1 MSDFHQNP
9 YITTLHN
16 FRNTEYIDL
25 EKKLMKYS
33 KKRPMALIIPSLYS
47 ELKGEALHNIVNIL
61 SEIPY
66 LKEIVIGLDRATKT
80 EFLHAKEYFNTL
92 QQHHA
97 QRYRVIWNDG
107 PKMLELDQLL
117 KDKRIAPNQMGK
129 GRNAWY
135 CFGYVIASERSEAI
149 ALHDADILTYNKEL
163 LARLFY
169 PIVEPTFNFRFC
181 KGFYFRADNKKL
193 NGRVVRLLIS
203 PLIRS
208 LEKIYGEVDFLKY
221 LDSFRY
227 PLAGEFSMRTD
238 VLKSIRIPSDW
249 GLEIGILSEI
259 LRLNSPNRICQ
270 VEIAD
275 RYDHKHQSLS
285 AEDTSKGLSRMVHD
299 VSSAIFRKLS
309 QNGLEFSPSTFK
321 AIKSTYHRIALEY
334 IERYAADSALNGLQY
349 DYYKEGNIIDIFAEI
364 VHQAGIDILE
374 ETYQNSYIP
383 SWKRINSAIPNFL
396 QHLYEAVESDNKE

>member
-107 PKMLELDQLL
+107 PKMLGLDQLL

-285 AEDTSKGLSRMVHD
+285 AEDTSKGLSRMV
-299 VSSAIFRKLS
+299 
-309 QNGLEFSPSTFK
+309 
-321 AIKSTYHRIALEY
+321 
-334 IERYAADSALNGLQY
+334 
-349 DYYKEGNIIDIFAEI
+349 
-364 VHQAGIDILE
+364 
-374 ETYQNSYIP
+374 
-383 SWKRINSAIPNFL
+383 
-396 QHLYEAVESDNKE
+396 